1 MNCSPHFSN
10 ASRHDEVIRQSE
22 AHGRE
27 GGMTPGTIFI
37 SHRALYASL
46 VKELKRA
53 IETTSRGQIRVFIS
67 EQLRG
72 ADNWR
77 EAIKWQLADVERS
90 TRDKKSQDESI
101 VFLGLIFQFLVHSA
115 NCRW

>member
-1 MNCSPHFSN
+1 
-10 ASRHDEVIRQSE
+10 
-22 AHGRE
+22 
-27 GGMTPGTIFI
+27 MTPGTIFI

-77 EAIKWQLADVERS
+77 EAIKWQLADVESLFSSTARLMKIGPGVSTKPATLPGS

-101 VFLGLIFQFLVHSA
+101 VFPGLIFQFLVRSA